1 MRYLEPTT
9 LAEALDVLAEHGEEA
24 KPIAG
29 GQSLLVLMR
38 ERLVEPEW
46 LVGLRGIAELA
57 ALDVDGSARIG
68 ATVTHAG
75 VLRHPGIARGWPA
88 VAAAEAAVSTVQVRN
103 RGTLGGSTAHAFPN
117 ADPPAA
123 LVASD
128 AVVHLASRGSEERA
142 VPAAEFFTG
151 IMETAARPGELLT
164 AITLPPQPA
173 GSRSTY
179 LKYVVRPLDWAIV
192 GVAVRVALAGDG
204 TVSDA
209 RVALNGAA
217 DHTLPAT
224 DAEQALVGRRPTPDV
239 LAEAA
244 RAAARQSRPLDDVD
258 GSVDYK
264 RRMVAVWTRRALER
278 VLG

>member
-9 LAEALDVLAEHGEEA
+9 LAEALGVLAEHGEEA

-46 LVGLRGIAELA
+46 LVSLRGIAELA
-57 ALDVDGSARIG
+57 ALEADGSARIG
-68 ATVTHAG
+68 ATVTHAA
-75 VLRHPGIARGWPA
+75 VLRHEGIARGWPA

-128 AVVHLASRGSEERA
+128 AVVHLASPGGERA

-164 AITLPPQPA
+164 AITLPEQPA
-173 GSRSTY
+173 GSRATY

-192 GVAVRVALAGDG
+192 GVAVRLALAGDG
-204 TVSDA
+204 TIADA

-217 DHTLPAT
+217 DHTLRAT
-224 DAEQALVGRRPTPDV
+224 DAEQALLGRRPTAEV
-239 LAEAA
+239 L
-244 RAAARQSRPLDDVD
+244 
-258 GSVDYK
+258 
-264 RRMVAVWTRRALER
+264 T
-278 VLG
+278 